1 MSIAT
6 IDDQK
11 VKNHC
16 SGTLISKNFV
26 LTAAHCFDNVKIES
40 LILKHIGR
48 KWCSIPLDFRAELIL
63 KSAEMTEIG
72 KTLVSP
78 SQLICMDSKTRDILS
93 ISVISADLRI
103 KSARKSSGMEH
114 HLRPLC
120 CSIHVYF
127 ISGRRRVCCVNIW
140 IFMDRELLK
149 SRKVKQNLLGQGFE
163 ASREKIFFCVH
174 FTSWDLDF
182 QFF

>member
-1 MSIAT
+1 MRLPWLVLSQVKEQFLTLWDQIGLNHVSVALIA
-6 IDDQK
+6 IHLHPK
-11 VKNHC
+11 H
-16 SGTLISKNFV
+16 LYSKEKKGQ
-26 LTAAHCFDNVKIES
+26 LQ
-40 LILKHIGR
+40 HIGR

-120 CSIHVYF
+120 CRNFQALVSVRFGLVRFGYCHFGSINR
-127 ISGRRRVCCVNIW
+127 SGPNRYRTKASFKI
-140 IFMDRELLK
+140 LT
-149 SRKVKQNLLGQGFE
+149 KQF
-163 ASREKIFFCVH
+163 S
-174 FTSWDLDF
+174 S
-182 QFF
+182 

>member
-1 MSIAT
+1 MLIFSRMMMVWPAVFAT
-6 IDDQK
+6 EIPIFHLWECTHKDACGWK
-11 VKNHC
+11 MLFNPHGRK
-16 SGTLISKNFV
+16 
-26 LTAAHCFDNVKIES
+26 
-40 LILKHIGR
+40 LKHIGR

-120 CSIHVYF
+120 C
-127 ISGRRRVCCVNIW
+127 N
-140 IFMDRELLK
+140 
-149 SRKVKQNLLGQGFE
+149 NLH
-163 ASREKIFFCVH
+163 REKAMPEKQTDKLNIYLRWLSPTPC
-174 FTSWDLDF
+174 TTL
-182 QFF
+182 

>member
-1 MSIAT
+1 MTRPSFKLSAHSFSLLPSAVNATATFFFLCSCCTFCISCMSHEISLCYLAKMNVLK
-6 IDDQK
+6 DRKK
-11 VKNHC
+11 VLK
-16 SGTLISKNFV
+16 
-26 LTAAHCFDNVKIES
+26 S
-40 LILKHIGR
+40 LLKHIGR

-114 HLRPLC
+114 HLRLMC
-120 CSIHVYF
+120 FS
-127 ISGRRRVCCVNIW
+127 
-140 IFMDRELLK
+140 
-149 SRKVKQNLLGQGFE
+149 
-163 ASREKIFFCVH
+163 FCVC
-174 FTSWDLDF
+174 TYMVKRVLGPYRP
-182 QFF
+182 